1 MNIVQKKFGSIYIE
15 SSALYSRLSL
25 TFFFPAEF
33 AISLVSQPM
42 AKGH

>member
-25 TFFFPAEF
+25 TFFSWEF